1 MARKNQETKQ
11 SDLFPTR
18 EERVAYSGG
27 TQKKSNSSTQQG
39 KKQEKKANRKRG
51 KKKSNIRISPRQMG
65 ILILLVF
72 VCFALL
78 FGLRKN
84 GAEVFVGKES
94 IGILKD
100 KRITSEELTKD
111 LEAQLKE
118 VVGTAVKINEKIKVQ
133 KIHIPKDKKKNICTK
148 EYLLPKLQGK
158 VTYKVEAS
166 VIFVDGSKVAALA
179 KEEDAKEVLKIMK
192 TKAVAEKQEEQQK
205 KEADKPK
212 EEKQKEQKEAQP
224 NQETAKGENSQKEET
239 NNSASQTE
247 QAKKTKK
254 SEGNVK
260 VEFVEKVTIE
270 KQFVASSE
278 LLSIEDTVKLLE
290 GTTPVTETYTVQE
303 GDTLGKIA
311 SSHNMAQKD
320 LLEMNPGMTITTPV
334 IIGKVLNVTV
344 QKPLVSVKTIETQE
358 LIMVEKKTYEY
369 RDNPDKPKSYQ
380 RVVQRGRDGQKKS
393 TIQITRVN
401 TMITE
406 EKEISN
412 EVIEKAV
419 PEIIERGTA

>member
-39 KKQEKKANRKRG
+39 KKQEKKPNRKRG

-65 ILILLVF
+65 ILILLVL

-100 KRITSEELTKD
+100 KRITGEELTKD

-118 VVGTAVKINEKIKVQ
+118 VVGTAVKVNEKIRVQ

-179 KEEDAKEVLKIMK
+179 KEKDAKEVLKIMK
-192 TKAVAEKQEEQQK
+192 TKAVEEKQEEQQK

-212 EEKQKEQKEAQP
+212 EEKQKE
-224 NQETAKGENSQKEET
+224 ET

-247 QAKKTKK
+247 KAKQTKESK
-254 SEGNVK
+254 GNVK
-260 VEFVEKVTIE
+260 VEFVEKVTIK

-290 GTTPVTETYTVQE
+290 GTTPVTKTYTVQE

-369 RDNPDKPKSYQ
+369 RDNPNKPKSYQ